1 MKYARA
7 VNNVVVDVTTSDPAG
22 SFHPDI
28 ASQFVQVPEEVQ
40 PGWRLTEGGDWVPP
54 NQPQP
59 DPDPGDVPSS
69 LTRIQFASAAFSM
82 GIIDESEAEEWAGPG
97 TLPAL
102 VASYINTLPAEQRPY
117 ARIRFR
123 GAQLIERDDPFIL
136 ALAEVLNLE
145 VEQVDDLF
153 RLGGTF

>member
-7 VNNVVVDVTTSDPAG
+7 VNNVVVDVTTSDPTG

-28 ASQFVQVPEEVQ
+28 ASQFVQVPVEVQ

-54 NQPQP
+54 PTPEPGP
-59 DPDPGDVPSS
+59 DPVGVPQS
-69 LTRIQFASAAFSM
+69 LTRIQFASAAFSL
-82 GIIDESEAEEWAGPG
+82 GIIGESEAEEWSGPG

-102 VASYINTLPAEQRPY
+102 VATYIDTLPAEQRPF

-123 GAQLIERDDPFIL
+123 GAQTIERNDPFIL
-136 ALAEVLNLE
+136 ALAGELNMTT
-145 VEQVDDLF
+145 EQVDDLF
-153 RLGGTF
+153 RLGATF